1 MWRLMNNYILTADS
15 IHIIYVQAITQLVLL
30 KATNATILCLAFA
43 APFCE
48 INTLLDVGFI
58 QVRDNRYLVELF
70 FGGDMKVYTI
80 IVVHS

>member
-1 MWRLMNNYILTADS
+1 MNNYILSADS
-15 IHIIYVQAITQLVLL
+15 IHIIYMQAITQLVLL
-30 KATNATILCLAFA
+30 KATNATILSFT

-58 QVRDNRYLVELF
+58 QVRENRYLVELF
-70 FGGDMKVYTI
+70 FGGDMKVCTI